1 MEAARTNAWL
11 HPVFRRYQVARIFTV
26 LSLQVQGVAVGW
38 QVYSLTGNPM
48 DLGWVGLAQFL
59 PTMVLWPLVGAVV
72 DGFDRRNVL
81 MACWVAIG
89 LGAFGLAWADYTGIE
104 SMPVL
109 YGLLFLGGLARAFSS
124 PTAQSMLPQLVPAEV
139 YPNAVTWSSSV
150 FQLGSVAG
158 PALGGAIFAM
168 LGVAWKVYAVSGAM
182 ALAGAALLVAI
193 PAPGRPGVVGTRS
206 SAFDGMRFV
215 VSRPVMLAAISL
227 DLVAVLF
234 GGVVALLP
242 IYARDMLGGGPDTL
256 GWLRAAPA
264 AGATA
269 TAIFL
274 GRFPIQNRAGRKM
287 LWSVVVFGLA
297 TVAFSVSTSLAVSMA
312 CMFVAGV
319 ADEVSVVIRHC
330 IVQLSTP
337 NEMRGRVSAVNFLF
351 VSVSNELGQFESGLA
366 AAYFGLVPAAA
377 AGGVVAIVAA
387 GITALAV
394 PALRRYDKLG
404 G

>member
-1 MEAARTNAWL
+1 MVAAPPNAWL
-11 HPVFRRYQVARIFTV
+11 HPIFRRYQVARIFTV

-38 QVYSLTGNPM
+38 QVYSLTGNPI
-48 DLGWVGLAQFL
+48 DLGWVGLVQFL

-81 MACWVAIG
+81 MACWAAIG
-89 LGAFGLAWADYTGIE
+89 LGAAGLAIADFGGWH

-109 YGLLFLGGLARAFSS
+109 LALLFLGGLARAFSS
-124 PTAQSMLPQLVPAEV
+124 PTAQSMLPQLVPASV
-139 YPNAVTWSSSV
+139 YPNAVTWSSSI
-150 FQLGSVAG
+150 FQLGSIAG
-158 PALGGAIFAM
+158 PALGGFIFAA
-168 LGVAWKVYAVSGAM
+168 LGVAWKVYAVAALM
-182 ALAGAALLVAI
+182 AFAGALLLAFI
-193 PAPGRPGVVGTRS
+193 PAPGPAGAVANRS

-215 VSRPVMLAAISL
+215 VSRPEMFAAISL

-242 IYARDMLGGGPDTL
+242 IFARDVLGGGPETL

-269 TAIFL
+269 TAVFL
-274 GRFPIQNRAGRKM
+274 GRFPIERRAGPKM
-287 LWSVVVFGLA
+287 LWAVVVFGVA
-297 TVAFSVSTSLAVSMA
+297 TIAFSMSESLPLSLA
-312 CMFVAGV
+312 CLFVAGV

-337 NEMRGRVSAVNFLF
+337 NEKRGRVSAVNFLF

-366 AAYFGLVPAAA
+366 AAYLGLIPAAA
-377 AGGVVAIVAA
+377 AGGVVAIAA
-387 GITALAV
+387 AAIAAIAV